1 MKTRIAEVLTSNGL
15 SAASSVPPPSAGGG
29 GGGGGS
35 VAASSS
41 SSKERGKSKVM
52 FTGSVERMK
61 RAIWQ
66 LRESMSWLRSIQGVD
81 DVATAY
87 TVQQVGRGLKFRIK
101 FEPCPILFN
110 QE

>member
-15 SAASSVPPPSAGGG
+15 SAASSGPPPPAGAAAS
-29 GGGGGS
+29 GGS
-35 VAASSS
+35 GGASSS

-66 LRESMSWLRSIQGVD
+66 LRESMSWLRSIHGID

-87 TVQQVGRGLKFRIK
+87 TVQQIGRGLKLRIK